1 MKTAVFYHYYEAN
14 SSYKDNFVFFLNT
27 AIFDELDYFIYISG
41 ACTVNLLKRKNIK
54 YRFIENKNNDFGGL
68 LEFHREFKLV
78 DFSTY
83 IFINCSVR
91 GPFVANYFHEK
102 WYKIFSSKLS
112 KDRLLVGSSINIL
125 PTSNKHSLL
134 FSESYDY
141 SPPYVHVQTA
151 AYALSK
157 KGYKILSKKRFFDEN
172 RQLEKNEVIN
182 RYEILMSQIILNN
195 GFSIGSILPTQEK
208 FNGNKNNK
216 IFEGSSNNGNPL
228 FRAFFGRLLSPLE
241 IVFIKTNIKKIS
253 TRDLA
258 SYTFTS
264 LSNKVSE
271 SFLTDD
277 GLDLKR
283 RSAEQLF
290 LKEPN
295 TLFKNLKYIFRKIK
309 ILFKKK

>member
-1 MKTAVFYHYYEAN
+1 MKTAVIYHYYEAN

-258 SYTFTS
+258 SYTFSS

-283 RSAEQLF
+283 RSAEQLL

-295 TLFKNLKYIFRKIK
+295 TLFKNLKHIYRKMK
-309 ILFKKK
+309 KQFKKK